1 MSEKIHERIKRLR
14 KLQRLSVDDIVQKLG
29 ISRATY
35 YRYENQDVEKY
46 KENFNKYNSK

>member
-14 KLQRLSVDDIVQKLG
+14 KEHQLSVEDIIAKLG

-35 YRYENQDVEKY
+35 YRYENQDV
-46 KENFNKYNSK
+46 